1 MKLPF
6 YALTLLIGIVLT
18 VHLAMNGKVG
28 ATLNNPR
35 VGNALFWSVGAV
47 AALLIG
53 LSGWESGAL
62 GPLRNVS
69 PLLLT
74 AGAIGACLVF
84 GIAFLIP
91 RIGAGRLTLIMLG
104 GQIVGGLFLSH
115 YGLLGSPREPVSLRS
130 LLGTL
135 VMFAGIVLAH
145 LDECCPNRAAC
156 PKRMDATSC
165 RGSEQA
171 VPAV

>member
-104 GQIVGGLFLSH
+104 GQILGGLFLSH
-115 YGLLGSPREPVSLRS
+115 YGELGSPREPVSLRS

-135 VMFAGIVLAH
+135 VMFAGIVLA
-145 LDECCPNRAAC
+145 
-156 PKRMDATSC
+156 TS
-165 RGSEQA
+165 
-171 VPAV
+171 

>member
-1 MKLPF
+1 MKFPF
-6 YALTLLIGIVLT
+6 YMLTMAIGIVLT
-18 VHLAMNGKVG
+18 VHLAMNSKVG
-28 ATLNNPR
+28 AVLSNPR
-35 VGNALFWSVGAV
+35 VGNALFWCIGAA

-53 LSGWESGAL
+53 LSGWDAGAL
-62 GPLRNVS
+62 KPLRDVS

-91 RIGAGRLTLIMLG
+91 KIGASKLTLIMLA

-115 YGLLGSPREPVSLRS
+115 YGLLGSPREPISLRS

-135 VMFAGIVLAH
+135 VMFAGVIL
-145 LDECCPNRAAC
+145 
-156 PKRMDATSC
+156 ATS
-165 RGSEQA
+165 
-171 VPAV
+171 

>member
-1 MKLPF
+1 MG
-6 YALTLLIGIVLT
+6 AVLS
-18 VHLAMNGKVG
+18 
-28 ATLNNPR
+28 NPR
-35 VGNALFWSVGAV
+35 VGNALFWCIGAA

-53 LSGWESGAL
+53 LSGWDAGAL
-62 GPLRNVS
+62 KPLRDVS

-91 RIGAGRLTLIMLG
+91 KIGASKLTLIMLA

-115 YGLLGSPREPVSLRS
+115 YGLLGSPREPISLRS

-135 VMFAGIVLAH
+135 VMFAGVIL
-145 LDECCPNRAAC
+145 
-156 PKRMDATSC
+156 ATS
-165 RGSEQA
+165 
-171 VPAV
+171 

>member
-115 YGLLGSPREPVSLRS
+115 YGFLGSPREPVSLRS

-135 VMFAGIVLAH
+135 VMFAGIVLA
-145 LDECCPNRAAC
+145 
-156 PKRMDATSC
+156 TS
-165 RGSEQA
+165 
-171 VPAV
+171 

>member
-1 MKLPF
+1 
-6 YALTLLIGIVLT
+6 
-18 VHLAMNGKVG
+18 MNSKVG
-28 ATLNNPR
+28 AVLSNPR
-35 VGNALFWSVGAV
+35 VGNALFWCIGAA

-53 LSGWESGAL
+53 LSGWDAGAL
-62 GPLRNVS
+62 KPLRDVS

-91 RIGAGRLTLIMLG
+91 KIGASKLTLIMLA

-115 YGLLGSPREPVSLRS
+115 YGLLGSPREPISLRS

-135 VMFAGIVLAH
+135 VMFAGVIL
-145 LDECCPNRAAC
+145 
-156 PKRMDATSC
+156 ATS
-165 RGSEQA
+165 
-171 VPAV
+171 

>member
-28 ATLNNPR
+28 LILNNPR

-74 AGAIGACLVF
+74 AGAIGDCLVF

-104 GQIVGGLFLSH
+104 GQIVGGLYHSH

-130 LLGTL
+130 LLVTL
-135 VMFAGIVLAH
+135 VMFAGIVLA
-145 LDECCPNRAAC
+145 
-156 PKRMDATSC
+156 TS
-165 RGSEQA
+165 
-171 VPAV
+171 